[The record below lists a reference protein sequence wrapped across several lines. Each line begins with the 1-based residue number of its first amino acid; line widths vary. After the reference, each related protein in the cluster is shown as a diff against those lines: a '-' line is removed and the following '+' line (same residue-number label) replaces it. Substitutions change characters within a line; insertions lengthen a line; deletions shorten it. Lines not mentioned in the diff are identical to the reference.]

1 MQFFFD
7 EGKFVSSAEMLHKT
21 VGIDEL
27 GEKMYDDLMMIM
39 PHRVSPFPC
48 LFNFLWLSY
57 KSSIWRH

>member
-27 GEKMYDDLMMIM
+27 GEKMYDD
-39 PHRVSPFPC
+39 F
-48 LFNFLWLSY
+48 
-57 KSSIWRH
+57 